1 MSRVHDD
8 SATWAVVTPVFEDGA
23 SFARLCRDL
32 SRLELGGGRLE
43 IVAVDDGSSVDPP
56 VAASIADAGL
66 AGRILRLKRNVGH
79 QMAICAGLHRV
90 AAEPRFS
97 GAVVMDCDGEDR
109 PEDIRRLLEAAGDCD
124 AVVALR
130 RRRTERFFFRFFYGL
145 YRWFFGLLTGRRIRF
160 GNFCAINRRGLL
172 RLAAMHET
180 PLHLAAAL
188 IKSRLRRTE
197 IPIDRGKRYAGR
209 SRMNFS
215 GLALHGIRAIAVF
228 DDAVLTR
235 LGLVCVGAAS
245 FSVVVLAI
253 AVGLKLAGE
262 ATPGW
267 LTVVTGFLVLV
278 FLQTAALSLVALLMN
293 GFGFR
298 FPSEIGANVAS
309 LVLEVEAVGGGADA

>member
-23 SFARLCRDL
+23 SFARLCREL

-130 RRRTERFFFRFFYGL
+130 RR
-145 YRWFFGLLTGRRIRF
+145 
-160 GNFCAINRRGLL
+160 
-172 RLAAMHET
+172 
-180 PLHLAAAL
+180 
-188 IKSRLRRTE
+188 
-197 IPIDRGKRYAGR
+197 DRK
-209 SRMNFS
+209 
-215 GLALHGIRAIAVF
+215 
-228 DDAVLTR
+228 
-235 LGLVCVGAAS
+235 
-245 FSVVVLAI
+245 SVV
-253 AVGLKLAGE
+253 
-262 ATPGW
+262 
-267 LTVVTGFLVLV
+267 
-278 FLQTAALSLVALLMN
+278 
-293 GFGFR
+293 
-298 FPSEIGANVAS
+298 
-309 LVLEVEAVGGGADA
+309 

>member
-1 MSRVHDD
+1 MSRGHDA
-8 SATWAVVTPVFEDGA
+8 SATWAVVTPVLDDGA

-32 SRLELGGGRLE
+32 SRLDLGVRLE
-43 IVAVDDGSSVDPP
+43 VVAVDDGSAVDPP
-56 VAASIADAGL
+56 VVASIADAGL

-90 AAEPRFS
+90 AAEPHFA

-109 PEDIRRLLEAAGDCD
+109 PEDIRRLLEAAAGDCD
-124 AVVALR
+124 AVVAVR
-130 RRRTERFFFRFFYGL
+130 RRRTERLFFRFCYGL
-145 YRWFFGLLTGRRIRF
+145 YRRFFGLLTGRRIRF
-160 GNFCAINRRGLL
+160 GNFCAVNRRALQ
-172 RLAAMHET
+172 RLVAMHEAR
-180 PLHLAAAL
+180 LHLAAAL
-188 IKSRLRRTE
+188 IKSRLRRAE
-197 IPIDRGKRYAGR
+197 IPIDRGERYAGR

-215 GLALHGIRAIAVF
+215 GLVLHGIRAIAVF

-235 LGLVCVGAAS
+235 MGLVCVGAAF
-245 FSVVVLAI
+245 FSVVVLST
-253 AVGLKLAGE
+253 AVALKLAGE

-267 LTVVTGFLVLV
+267 LTFVTGFLVLV

-309 LVLEVEAVGGGADA
+309 LVLEVEAVGGNADA